1 MKNIM
6 RFVRQH
12 LNIIIGVLI
21 LIFAIVAG
29 IMIKNFFFPNDT
41 KAIYGNSLEGRDK
54 VKITSERIKELKD
67 DMSELTKS
75 VNIRI
80 AGRIIYI
87 DVVAK
92 DDMPQEKAK
101 DVGYSIAKLSD
112 AEKAYYDVQFLI
124 NSDTDK
130 DHYPIA
136 GYKHH
141 AKTAISWT
149 RNR

>member
-41 KAIYGNSLEGRDK
+41 KAIYGNRLEGRDK
-54 VKITSERIKELKD
+54 VKINEKKQKELKESIAD
-67 DMSELTKS
+67 FTKS
-75 VNIRI
+75 VKIRI
-80 AGRIIYI
+80 AGRIIYV
-87 DVVAK
+87 DVVVNDDVDQDRAK
-92 DDMPQEKAK
+92 DAGKVLD
-101 DVGYSIAKLSD
+101 KLSD
-112 AEKAYYDVQFLI
+112 EEKAYYDVQFLV